1 MAQSAAL
8 HWHGQLTP
16 TPRTHQHNYAVWSDQ
31 LGGQFQ
37 TTYRG
42 YSEMKGSLKNT
53 WARLGSATYCHH
65 QRPPYEKGN
74 DMDRPYK
81 SWDATIFHAQS
92 DSVLGGRTGSL
103 FAFRSLLPSRDT
115 YDHQKNDVF
124 FEPLSCPASFF
135 VTLFRTQ
142 GPTPSNVI
150 REELGVWSSAS
161 PPHDVIQSPPD
172 SQTRYG
178 RQDTTCL
185 SS

>member
-1 MAQSAAL
+1 MGTDVSSFFPRVPSFLYSLSSRGASSTETLREPSAERREGLFDFQTSHECLLSVAQSAAL

-42 YSEMKGSLKNT
+42 YSEMKGSLKDT

-81 SWDATIFHAQS
+81 SWGATIFHAQS
-92 DSVLGGRTGSL
+92 DSVLGLLEVGQARYSPSDPFYRLET
-103 FAFRSLLPSRDT
+103 RSS
-115 YDHQKNDVF
+115 
-124 FEPLSCPASFF
+124 
-135 VTLFRTQ
+135 
-142 GPTPSNVI
+142 
-150 REELGVWSSAS
+150 EERC
-161 PPHDVIQSPPD
+161 IF
-172 SQTRYG
+172 
-178 RQDTTCL
+178 
-185 SS
+185 